1 MMRIIAI
8 IVPAM
13 IPITRA
19 VFSAASDD
27 ILSRF
32 FVSPEGR
39 KVDLGGSGCN
49 ISGYSV
55 LVVVVV
61 VITKPGVDFVLPVV

>member
-27 ILSRF
+27 IRSRF
-32 FVSPEGR
+32 FESPEGR
-39 KVDLGGSGCN
+39 DVDLGGNGGSR
-49 ISGYSV
+49 SGYSV